1 MTPEQCYSQ
10 LKTILEKFDITV
22 SEQNLANPVVK
33 VQSGFCKVRGKSV
46 YILDKRLPVRM
57 RCLQLAS
64 FLKQLPLDGIYVMP
78 AVREYIE
85 NAG

>member
-1 MTPEQCYSQ
+1 MTPEQCYPH
-10 LKTILEKFDITV
+10 LKAVLEKFDITV
-22 SEQNLANPVVK
+22 LEQNLANPVVK
-33 VQSGFCKVRGKSV
+33 VQSGFCRVRGKSV

-57 RCLQLAS
+57 KCLQLAS

-85 NAG
+85 NAE

>member
-57 RCLQLAS
+57 KCLQLAF

>member
-1 MTPEQCYSQ
+1 MTPEQYYSQ